1 MYATLK
7 LHQKCGTDVWTDN
20 WQYLQIGLANI
31 VLFLLILFYIHW
43 TRWLFIRFALL
54 MAIMMMMMSHFL
66 VWLIC
71 VEASGGLVKCFFEN
85 MRKFFLN

>member
-31 VLFLLILFYIHW
+31 VLFFINFILHSLDTLGFH
-43 TRWLFIRFALL
+43 TIRTVDGHNDDDVSF
-54 MAIMMMMMSHFL
+54 SCL
-66 VWLIC
+66 VDL
-71 VEASGGLVKCFFEN
+71 
-85 MRKFFLN
+85 R

>member
-20 WQYLQIGLANI
+20 WQYLQIGLAKI

-43 TRWLFIRFALL
+43 TRWVLIRFALL
-54 MAIMMMMMSHFL
+54 MAIMMMMMMSHFL

-71 VEASGGLVKCFFEN
+71 VEASGGLVKCF
-85 MRKFFLN
+85 RKYA